1 MKEHAYI
8 NNGKYKI
15 YHTGDEFEIYDVYSQ
30 LVAKSKNEKK
40 IKEILRDIDTYIA
53 IKNEEK
59 RLNNIIELIRT
70 RSK

>member
-30 LVAKSKNEKK
+30 LVAKSKNE
-40 IKEILRDIDTYIA
+40 
-53 IKNEEK
+53 EK